1 MVTNVPQSVNQMKNV
16 TFCKGHPDVPVQM
29 VHQVQPVHKVF
40 PVQRVAPVPLVHPVH
55 LVVLVH
61 LVHPVLVSKRFN
73 RSIAD

>member
-1 MVTNVPQSVNQMKNV
+1 MTSVPQSVNQMKNV

-40 PVQRVAPVPLVHPVH
+40 PVQRVALVLRVHPVH

-61 LVHPVLVSKRFN
+61 LVHLVLVSRRSN
-73 RSIAD
+73 RSITD